1 MPENAIKQERERRI
15 IESARKHSDLFPLG
29 TLVMADGP
37 DGRIP
42 SATLGIEV
50 SELLPGKLEGAS
62 FSHPQLAS
70 FQSEVV
76 REAARLFP
84 GMHAHSADVLVFF
97 KNDWDRR
104 GDVGEMGRALADFV
118 ANNYPQQSKTVC
130 LQKGPR
136 AVGWVEG
143 LSVVRITAENGG
155 WQAGGCGDVAV
166 LTYEQ
171 LASRIAAKSQR
182 VQEYRR
188 KLPDWHIWLL
198 LATRF
203 DVLSGVTVP
212 SEVESWRFTCDFD
225 RVLLSSWEHGV
236 LQLNCTKN
244 S

>member
-1 MPENAIKQERERRI
+1 MPENAIKQERERHI
-15 IESARKHSDLFPLG
+15 IESARKYSDLFPPG
-29 TLVMADGP
+29 ALVMADGA

-50 SELLPGKLEGAS
+50 SELLPAKLEGAS

-76 REAARLFP
+76 REAAHLFP

-104 GDVGEMGRALADFV
+104 RDVGEMGRALADFV

-130 LQKGPR
+130 LQKGPPS
-136 AVGWVEG
+136 VGWVEE

-182 VQEYRR
+182 VPEYRGR
-188 KLPDWHIWLL
+188 LPDWHIWLL
-198 LATRF
+198 LATRL

-212 SEVESWRFTCDFD
+212 PEVESWRFTCDFD